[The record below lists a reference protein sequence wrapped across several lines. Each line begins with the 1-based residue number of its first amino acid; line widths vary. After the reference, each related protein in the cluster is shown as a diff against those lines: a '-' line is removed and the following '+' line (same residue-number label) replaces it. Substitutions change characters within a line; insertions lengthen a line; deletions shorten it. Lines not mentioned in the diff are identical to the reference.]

1 MLSRNPTFS
10 TMVNQ
15 VLNLNK
21 ILDNININAIQAS
34 NININ
39 AIQASN
45 IICEIYVGNHIS
57 VGVN

>member
-1 MLSRNPTFS
+1 
-10 TMVNQ
+10 MVNQ

>member
-10 TMVNQ
+10 AIVNQ

-45 IICEIYVGNHIS
+45 IIYEIYARNHIS

>member
-10 TMVNQ
+10 TIVNQ